1 MTAGVTMKTLSSWM
15 AVPLLAL
22 VAVAAFA
29 HHSSAMFDPDKD
41 QVVDGVIKEM
51 QWTSPH
57 CWLLVVANDPA
68 ATLWSFEAPPPS
80 MMTRLGMK
88 RADFTTGEKVSVH
101 GRPIKD
107 GQPVALFVSLTRA
120 DGTVVKAAAQK

>member
-1 MTAGVTMKTLSSWM
+1 MKTLSSWM
-15 AVPLLAL
+15 AATLLTLFAG
-22 VAVAAFA
+22 AAPA
-29 HHSSAMFDPDKD
+29 HHSGAMFDTEKD
-41 QVVDGVIKEM
+41 QVVDGVIREM

-68 ATLWSFEAPPPS
+68 ETLWSFEGPPPS
-80 MMTRLGMK
+80 MMTRLGM
-88 RADFTTGEKVSVH
+88 RRSDFPTGEKVTVH

-120 DGTVVKAAAQK
+120 DGNVVKAAAPK